1 MNFVDMVDSQIIASV
16 QKEKDLE
23 TAIHS
28 KPNIVFLITGNLTT
42 MEQYIEKLRAANKEI
57 FIHLEFIDGLSNSK
71 SALEFVAKQW
81 KPTGIITTKNH
92 LIKHAKDL
100 GLLTVQ
106 RIFLLDGNAV
116 SKGIE
121 MVSSSSPDAV
131 EVMPGVIPKV
141 IDKLARKLPY
151 PIISGGLIN
160 SESEVLEA
168 LQSGALAISSGNP
181 KMWELDL

>member
-1 MNFVDMVDSQIIASV
+1 M
-16 QKEKDLE
+16 
-23 TAIHS
+23 
-28 KPNIVFLITGNLTT
+28 
-42 MEQYIEKLRAANKEI
+42 
-57 FIHLEFIDGLSNSK
+57 
-71 SALEFVAKQW
+71 
-81 KPTGIITTKNH
+81 
-92 LIKHAKDL
+92 
-100 GLLTVQ
+100 TVQ

-121 MVSSSSPDAV
+121 MVNSSSPDAV

>member
-23 TAIHS
+23 TAIQS

-42 MEQYIEKLRAANKEI
+42 MEQNNEI

-100 GLLTVQ
+100 GLMTVQ

-121 MVSSSSPDAV
+121 MVNSSSPDAV